1 MMTESEKQE
10 LFKGLDRAIS
20 LLAFHFDSI
29 REVASQDGLPG
40 FHAAVDKLTCEQ
52 CNAKLMALC
61 PGGGFEKVGVL
72 LCMETKDMH
81 LQGLHWISMN

>member
-1 MMTESEKQE
+1 MTESEKQK

-20 LLAFHFDSI
+20 LLAFHFDAI
-29 REVASQDGLPG
+29 REVAIQDGLPG
-40 FHAAVDKLTCEQ
+40 FHEAVEKLTCDI

-61 PGGGFEKVGVL
+61 PGGGFEKIGVL

-81 LQGLHWISMN
+81 QQGLHWISMN

>member
-1 MMTESEKQE
+1 MTNAEKQE

-20 LLAFHFDSI
+20 LLAFHFDTI
-29 REVASQDGLPG
+29 REVASKDGLPG
-40 FHAAVDKLTCEQ
+40 FHEALEKLTCDS
-52 CNAKLMALC
+52 CNAKCMGLC
-61 PGGGFEKVGVL
+61 PGGGFEKIGVL